1 MERSRKSSRS
11 RPREGN
17 MQRPRPLRAD
27 RLRQME
33 PPFAWIP
40 FAFLRD
46 GYLAALSGP
55 ATLLYLFLCLVAD
68 AYGVSFY
75 GQKRLEDLL
84 DFSEQVLE
92 AARRELCQRDLVAFD
107 GRTYQVLS
115 LPGENREETADARPQ
130 DSAQGWVHISHV
142 LGHLRT
148 ER

>member
-1 MERSRKSSRS
+1 MERFRQSSRD
-11 RPREGN
+11 RPSEGN
-17 MQRPRPLRAD
+17 LQRPGPLRAD
-27 RLRQME
+27 RLRRME

-46 GYLAALSGP
+46 GYLAAISGP

-75 GQKRLEDLL
+75 GHKRLEELL
-84 DFSEQVLE
+84 DLTEHTLE
-92 AARRELCQRDLVAFD
+92 EARRELCQRDLLAFN

-115 LPGENREETADARPQ
+115 LPGETRQQTAAGRPQ
-130 DSAQGWVHISHV
+130 DRAQGWVHISQV
-142 LGHLRT
+142 LGPPRT